1 MRPPPAEGGSALIR
15 HQAMDEWVRR
25 VCAVHADGRCLIAEG
40 YGSDRRLRAALM
52 ALRRDGSISARLME
66 RTASLEEIAACW
78 RAAER
83 EASGGEAPAS
93 RRLHVLFEEAAAAR
107 ASDVVFE
114 NDGGFCRVHAIV
126 NDRKLQLADPLPAD
140 EGREAMGFLFHCKD
154 EGSAQTSYQRSAFQG
169 FSVRAGGQ
177 VPLPA
182 TVSALRCQR
191 GPHEPDGDHLFARLF
206 YRDRIEKGT
215 TLESLGFS
223 AEEAAVFAEIR
234 MSLRGGIFLG
244 GTAGDGKSTTLATNL
259 AIQMEEAQ
267 GQLNLVTIED
277 PVEYPIPGA
286 VQIAVPTTGS
296 GEERGRHF
304 RDALMHFCRVH
315 PASGMVSEIRDADA
329 ARQVLQFIDTGHQ
342 VWTTIHVHSAN
353 AILFRLLDMGVGTAE
368 VCKPGNIELLM
379 KQTLLPRLCEACAL
393 EKPAGRVAAPGE
405 SPASGRS
412 PSSGRSPAQGSS
424 PVPGSSPA
432 PGSSPVPAWLARHL
446 GDWPLVRYRNPE
458 GCEACKR
465 DEPGAV
471 RGRTG
476 ALPRSPVA
484 GKAWNGYARQTAIA
498 ETIRPDA
505 AYLSFVRQRDPAGA
519 WEHWIGTMGGRPIG
533 ERIWALV
540 ASGKAD
546 PFDALRKG
554 ARVGQASSVD
564 PATMPGAREAAT

>member
-1 MRPPPAEGGSALIR
+1 MKLSAASWLGLGARRAAAAGTGGPIR
-15 HQAMDEWVRR
+15 HPAMDEWVRR
-25 VCAVHADGRCLIAEG
+25 VCAVHSDGLCLIAEG
-40 YGSDRRLRAALM
+40 YESDRRLREALM
-52 ALRRDGSISARLME
+52 ALRRSGGMPDRLIE
-66 RTASLEEIAACW
+66 RSASLGEIAACW
-78 RAAER
+78 RAADL
-83 EASGGEAPAS
+83 EAAGGEAPAA
-93 RRLHVLFEEAAAAR
+93 RKVRMLFEEAAAAR

-114 NDGGFCRVHAIV
+114 NDGGLCRVHGIV
-126 NDRKLQLADPLPAD
+126 NDRKLRLAEPMPAD

-223 AEEAAVFAEIR
+223 AEEAAVFSEIR

-259 AIQMEEAQ
+259 ALQMEEAQ
-267 GQLNLVTIED
+267 GQLNVVTIED

-379 KQTLLPRLCEACAL
+379 KQTLLPGLCEACAL
-393 EKPAGRVAAPGE
+393 ERPAG
-405 SPASGRS
+405 GR
-412 PSSGRSPAQGSS
+412 G
-424 PVPGSSPA
+424 VPP
-432 PGSSPVPAWLARHL
+432 WLGRHL
-446 GDWPLVRYRNPE
+446 SAWPRVRFRNPQ
-458 GCEACKR
+458 GCEACSR
-465 DEPGAV
+465 EDRGAV
-471 RGRTG
+471 
-476 ALPRSPVA
+476 A
-484 GKAWNGYARQTAIA
+484 GQAWNGYERQTAIA
-498 ETIRPDA
+498 EAIRPDA
-505 AYLSFVRQRDPAGA
+505 PYLSFVRQRDPAGA
-519 WEHWIGTMGGRPIG
+519 WDHWVKRMGGRPIG
-533 ERIWALV
+533 ERIWGLV
-540 ASGKAD
+540 AAGKAD

-554 ARVGQASSVD
+554 ARVNQAAAVD
-564 PATMPGAREAAT
+564 ASPLPASGEEAA

>member
-1 MRPPPAEGGSALIR
+1 MKRNRAFPCSAAEWLGLQGNALIPARRRGSEGSGGLIR
-15 HQAMDEWVRR
+15 HPAIDEWVRR
-25 VCAVHADGRCLIAEG
+25 VCAVYADGRCLIAEG
-40 YGSDRRLRAALM
+40 YESDRRLRAALM
-52 ALRRDGSISARLME
+52 ALRRDGSIPAHLVE
-66 RTASLEEIAACW
+66 RTASLEEIAECW
-78 RAAER
+78 RAADR
-83 EASGGEAPAS
+83 EESGEAPAAHKV
-93 RRLHVLFEEAAAAR
+93 RTLLEEAAAAR

-114 NDGGFCRVHAIV
+114 NDGGLCRVHGIV
-126 NDRKLQLADPLPAD
+126 NDRKLQLAAPMPAD
-140 EGREAMGFLFHCKD
+140 DGREVMGFIFHCKD

-223 AEEAAVFAEIR
+223 AEEAAVFSEIR

-259 AIQMEEAQ
+259 ALQMEEAQ
-267 GQLNLVTIED
+267 GQLNVVTIED

-296 GEERGRHF
+296 GEERGKHF

-379 KQTLLPRLCEACAL
+379 KQTLLPRLCDACAL
-393 EKPAGRVAAPGE
+393 EEPAGGKA
-405 SPASGRS
+405 
-412 PSSGRSPAQGSS
+412 
-424 PVPGSSPA
+424 VPD
-432 PGSSPVPAWLARHL
+432 WLGRHL
-446 GDWPLVRYRNPE
+446 RNWPRVRFRNPQ
-458 GCEACKR
+458 GCETCNR
-465 DEPGAV
+465 EN
-471 RGRTG
+471 
-476 ALPRSPVA
+476 RSAVA

-505 AYLSFVRQRDPAGA
+505 AYLAFVRQRDPAGA
-519 WEHWIGTMGGRPIG
+519 WEHWVTHMGGKPMG

-540 ASGKAD
+540 AAGKAD

-554 ARVGQASSVD
+554 ARVNQAEAVD
-564 PATMPGAREAAT
+564 ASPLPAPGEDAA

>member
-1 MRPPPAEGGSALIR
+1 MRRPVASWLGRGTEKTAPEGAAALIR
-15 HQAMDEWVRR
+15 HPAMDEWVRR

-40 YGSDRRLRAALM
+40 HESDRRLRAALM
-52 ALRRDGSISARLME
+52 ELRRSRGMPARLIE
-66 RTASLEEIAACW
+66 RSASLEEIAECW

-83 EASGGEAPAS
+83 EEGGEAPAA
-93 RRLHVLFEEAAAAR
+93 RRVRSLFEEAAAAR

-114 NDGGFCRVHAIV
+114 NDGGLCRVFCIV
-126 NDRKLQLADPLPAD
+126 NDRKLPLVEPMPAD

-223 AEEAAVFAEIR
+223 GEEAAVFSEIR
-234 MSLRGGIFLG
+234 LSLRGGIFLG

-259 AIQMEEAQ
+259 ALQMEEAQ
-267 GQLNLVTIED
+267 GQLNVVTIED

-379 KQTLLPRLCEACAL
+379 KQTLLPGLCERCAL
-393 EKPAGRVAAPGE
+393 EAPAGNRA
-405 SPASGRS
+405 
-412 PSSGRSPAQGSS
+412 
-424 PVPGSSPA
+424 VPD
-432 PGSSPVPAWLARHL
+432 WLGRHL
-446 GDWPLVRYRNPE
+446 GSWPLVRFRNPE
-458 GCEACKR
+458 GCEACNR
-465 DEPGAV
+465 ED
-471 RGRTG
+471 RGT
-476 ALPRSPVA
+476 VA
-484 GKAWNGYARQTAIA
+484 GQAWNGYARQTAIA
-498 ETIRPDA
+498 EAIRPDA

-519 WEHWIGTMGGRPIG
+519 WDHWINNMDGVPIG

-540 ASGKAD
+540 AAGHAD

-554 ARVGQASSVD
+554 ARVDQAAAADASPL
-564 PATMPGAREAAT
+564 PASRENAA

>member
-1 MRPPPAEGGSALIR
+1 MTRSAASWLKRGTRPPPAQGTGAVIV
-15 HQAMDEWVRR
+15 HPAMDEWVRR

-40 YGSDRRLRAALM
+40 YESDRRLRAALM
-52 ALRRDGSISARLME
+52 ALRRDGSISARLTE
-66 RTASLEEIAACW
+66 RTASLEEIAATW

-83 EASGGEAPAS
+83 EGSGGEAPAS
-93 RRLHVLFEEAAAAR
+93 RRLHMLFEEAAAAR

-114 NDGGFCRVHAIV
+114 NDGGFCRIHAIV

-206 YRDRIEKGT
+206 YRDRIKRGT

-259 AIQMEEAQ
+259 ALQMEEAQ

-296 GEERGRHF
+296 GEERGKHF

-368 VCKPGNIELLM
+368 VCKPGNIELLI
-379 KQTLLPRLCEACAL
+379 KQTLLPRLCDVCAL
-393 EKPAGRVAAPGE
+393 EGPVGGGAAPG
-405 SPASGRS
+405 
-412 PSSGRSPAQGSS
+412 SSRVS
-424 PVPGSSPA
+424 
-432 PGSSPVPAWLARHL
+432 GSSPVPAWLARHL
-446 GDWPLVRYRNPE
+446 ADWPMVRYRNPE
-458 GCEACKR
+458 GCKACRR
-465 DEPGAV
+465 DEPGAG

-476 ALPRSPVA
+476 AVPRSRVA
-484 GKAWNGYARQTAIA
+484 GEAWNGYARQTAIA
-498 ETIRPDA
+498 EAIRPDA

-519 WEHWIGTMGGRPIG
+519 WEHWVGNMGGRPIG
-533 ERIWALV
+533 QRIWALV
-540 ASGKAD
+540 ATGKAD

-554 ARVGQASSVD
+554 ARVDQASSVD
-564 PATMPGAREAAT
+564 PATIVGNREAAT

>member
-1 MRPPPAEGGSALIR
+1 MRRPVASWLGRGAEKTAPEGFSALIR
-15 HQAMDEWVRR
+15 HPAMDEWVRR

-40 YGSDRRLRAALM
+40 HESDRRLRAALVT
-52 ALRRDGSISARLME
+52 LRRSRGMPARLIE
-66 RTASLEEIAACW
+66 RSASFEEIAECW

-83 EASGGEAPAS
+83 EESGEAPAA
-93 RRLHVLFEEAAAAR
+93 RRVRILFEEAAAAR

-114 NDGGFCRVHAIV
+114 NDGGLCRVFCIV
-126 NDRKLQLADPLPAD
+126 NDRKLPLVESMPAD

-223 AEEAAVFAEIR
+223 AEEADVFSEIR
-234 MSLRGGIFLG
+234 LSLRGGIFLG

-259 AIQMEEAQ
+259 ALQMEEAE
-267 GQLNLVTIED
+267 GQLNVVTIED

-368 VCKPGNIELLM
+368 VCKPGNIELLL
-379 KQTLLPRLCEACAL
+379 KQTLLPRLCEGCAL
-393 EKPAGRVAAPGE
+393 EAPAGNRA
-405 SPASGRS
+405 
-412 PSSGRSPAQGSS
+412 
-424 PVPGSSPA
+424 VPD
-432 PGSSPVPAWLARHL
+432 WLGRHL
-446 GDWPLVRYRNPE
+446 GSWPLVRFRNPE
-458 GCEACKR
+458 GCEACNR
-465 DEPGAV
+465 E
-471 RGRTG
+471 GRS
-476 ALPRSPVA
+476 AVA
-484 GKAWNGYARQTAIA
+484 GQAWNGYARQTAIA
-498 ETIRPDA
+498 EAIRPDA
-505 AYLSFVRQRDPAGA
+505 AYLSFGRQRDPAGA
-519 WEHWIGTMGGRPIG
+519 WDHWVSEMGGVPIG

-540 ASGKAD
+540 AAGHAD

-554 ARVGQASSVD
+554 ARVDQAAS
-564 PATMPGAREAAT
+564 AGAHAAAGAGEGAR

>member
-1 MRPPPAEGGSALIR
+1 MKRPGAVLLGRRAPAPSAESNGALIR
-15 HQAMDEWVRR
+15 HPAMDDWVRR

-40 YGSDRRLRAALM
+40 YESDRRLRAALL
-52 ALRRDGSISARLME
+52 ALRRDRGAPWSRGTPWYGDAPARLIE
-66 RTASLEEIAACW
+66 RTASLEEIAECW
-78 RAAER
+78 RQSDR
-83 EASGGEAPAS
+83 EAGGAEAPAA
-93 RRLHVLFEEAAAAR
+93 RRVRVLFEEAAAAR

-114 NDGGFCRVHAIV
+114 NDGGLCRVHGIV
-126 NDRKLQLADPLPAD
+126 NDRKLELTKPMPGD

-206 YRDRIEKGT
+206 YRDRIAKGT

-223 AEEAAVFAEIR
+223 AEEAAVFSEIR

-259 AIQMEEAQ
+259 ALQMEEAQ
-267 GQLNLVTIED
+267 GQLNVVTIED

-304 RDALMHFCRVH
+304 REALMHFCRVH

-353 AILFRLLDMGVGTAE
+353 AILFRLLDMGVGAAE

-379 KQTLLPRLCEACAL
+379 KQTLLPRLCDGCAL
-393 EKPAGRVAAPGE
+393 ERPAGTRA
-405 SPASGRS
+405 
-412 PSSGRSPAQGSS
+412 
-424 PVPGSSPA
+424 VPE
-432 PGSSPVPAWLARHL
+432 WLGRHL
-446 GDWPLVRYRNPE
+446 RDWPLVRFRNSE
-458 GCEACKR
+458 GCEACDR
-465 DEPGAV
+465 NGGGAEPERSAAPG
-471 RGRTG
+471 
-476 ALPRSPVA
+476 RSPAPRRSLVA
-484 GKAWNGYARQTAIA
+484 GRAWNGYARQTAIA
-498 ETIRPDA
+498 EAIRPDA
-505 AYLSFVRQRDPAGA
+505 PYLSYVRQRDPAGA
-519 WEHWIGTMGGRPIG
+519 WDHWVREMGGRPIG
-533 ERIWALV
+533 ARIWALV
-540 ASGKAD
+540 AAGRAD

-554 ARVGQASSVD
+554 ARVDQAASVD
-564 PATMPGAREAAT
+564 PGALAVGTRAP

>member
-1 MRPPPAEGGSALIR
+1 
-15 HQAMDEWVRR
+15 
-25 VCAVHADGRCLIAEG
+25 
-40 YGSDRRLRAALM
+40 
-52 ALRRDGSISARLME
+52 ME
-66 RTASLEEIAACW
+66 RTARLEEIAECW

-83 EASGGEAPAS
+83 DAAGGEAPAAQKV
-93 RRLHVLFEEAAAAR
+93 RALFEEAAAAR

-114 NDGGFCRVHAIV
+114 NDGGLCRVHGIV
-126 NDRKLQLADPLPAD
+126 NDRKLQLAAPMPAD
-140 EGREAMGFLFHCKD
+140 EGREVMGFLFHCKD

-223 AEEAAVFAEIR
+223 AAEAAVFSEIR
-234 MSLRGGIFLG
+234 LSLRGGIFLG

-259 AIQMEEAQ
+259 ALQMEEAG
-267 GQLNLVTIED
+267 GQLNVVTIED

-379 KQTLLPRLCEACAL
+379 KQTLLPSLCGACAL
-393 EKPAGRVAAPGE
+393 TEP
-405 SPASGRS
+405 SG
-412 PSSGRSPAQGSS
+412 GKA
-424 PVPGSSPA
+424 VPD
-432 PGSSPVPAWLARHL
+432 WLGRHL
-446 GDWPLVRYRNPE
+446 ANWPRVRFRNPE
-458 GCEACKR
+458 GCGSCNQEQ
-465 DEPGAV
+465 
-471 RGRTG
+471 
-476 ALPRSPVA
+476 RSAVA

-498 ETIRPDA
+498 EAIRPDS
-505 AYLSFVRQRDPAGA
+505 AYLSYVRQRDPAGA
-519 WEHWIGTMGGRPIG
+519 WDHWVDNMGGAPIG

-540 ASGKAD
+540 AAGKAD

-554 ARVGQASSVD
+554 ARVNQAAAVD
-564 PATMPGAREAAT
+564 ASPLPASGEEAA

>member
-1 MRPPPAEGGSALIR
+1 MKRTAAEWLGGRKARGQAQAGGPGLVR
-15 HQAMDEWVRR
+15 HPAMDEWVRR
-25 VCAVHADGRCLIAEG
+25 VCAVYADGRCLIAEG
-40 YGSDRRLRAALM
+40 YESDRRLRAALM
-52 ALRRDGSISARLME
+52 ELRRNGSVPARLIE
-66 RTASLEEIAACW
+66 RSASLDEIAACW
-78 RAAER
+78 RRAAH
-83 EASGGEAPAS
+83 EAAGGEAPAAHKV
-93 RRLHVLFEEAAAAR
+93 RMLFEEAAAAR

-114 NDGGFCRVHAIV
+114 NDGGLCCVHGIV
-126 NDRKLQLADPLPAD
+126 NDRKLQLAAPMPAD
-140 EGREAMGFLFHCKD
+140 EGREVMGFIFHCKD

-223 AEEAAVFAEIR
+223 AEEAAVFSEIR

-259 AIQMEEAQ
+259 ALQMEEAQ
-267 GQLNLVTIED
+267 GQLNVVTIED

-379 KQTLLPRLCEACAL
+379 KQTLLPRLCDACAL
-393 EKPAGRVAAPGE
+393 EEPAGGKTIPD
-405 SPASGRS
+405 
-412 PSSGRSPAQGSS
+412 
-424 PVPGSSPA
+424 
-432 PGSSPVPAWLARHL
+432 WLGRHL
-446 GDWPLVRYRNPE
+446 RNWPRVRFRNPE
-458 GCEACKR
+458 GCEACNR
-465 DEPGAV
+465 EE
-471 RGRTG
+471 
-476 ALPRSPVA
+476 RSVVA

-498 ETIRPDA
+498 EAIRPDA
-505 AYLSFVRQRDPAGA
+505 AYLAFVRQRDPAGA
-519 WEHWIGTMGGRPIG
+519 WEHWVTHMGGKPLG

-540 ASGKAD
+540 AAGCAD

-554 ARVGQASSVD
+554 ARVIQAEAVD
-564 PATMPGAREAAT
+564 ASALPAPGEDAA

>member
-1 MRPPPAEGGSALIR
+1 MRRRGAAWLGRAAGKTLPREGAPLVR
-15 HQAMDEWVRR
+15 HPAMDDWVRR
-25 VCAVHADGRCLIAEG
+25 VCAVHSDGRCLIAEG
-40 YGSDRRLRAALM
+40 HESDRRLRAALM
-52 ALRRDGSISARLME
+52 ELRRTRGMPARLIE
-66 RTASLEEIAACW
+66 RTASLEEIAECW

-83 EASGGEAPAS
+83 EEGGEAPAA
-93 RRLHVLFEEAAAAR
+93 RRVRMLFEEAAAAR

-114 NDGGFCRVHAIV
+114 NDGGLCRVFCIV
-126 NDRKLQLADPLPAD
+126 NDRKLPLVEPMPAD
-140 EGREAMGFLFHCKD
+140 EGREAMGFIFHCKD

-223 AEEAAVFAEIR
+223 AKEAAVFSEIR

-259 AIQMEEAQ
+259 ALQMEEAG
-267 GQLNLVTIED
+267 GQLNVVTIED

-296 GEERGRHF
+296 GEERGKHF

-379 KQTLLPRLCEACAL
+379 KQTLLPRLCGACAL
-393 EKPAGRVAAPGE
+393 AEP
-405 SPASGRS
+405 SG
-412 PSSGRSPAQGSS
+412 GKA
-424 PVPGSSPA
+424 VPD
-432 PGSSPVPAWLARHL
+432 WLGRHL
-446 GDWPLVRYRNPE
+446 ASWPLVRFRNPE
-458 GCEACKR
+458 GCESCNR
-465 DEPGAV
+465 EQ
-471 RGRTG
+471 
-476 ALPRSPVA
+476 RSPVA

-498 ETIRPDA
+498 EAIRPDA
-505 AYLSFVRQRDPAGA
+505 AYLSYVRQRDPAGA
-519 WEHWIGTMGGRPIG
+519 WDHWVDNMGGTPIG

-540 ASGKAD
+540 AAGKAD

-554 ARVGQASSVD
+554 ARVNQAAAVD
-564 PATMPGAREAAT
+564 ASPLPASGEDAA

>member
-1 MRPPPAEGGSALIR
+1 MKRSAAEWLGGRRSRGQAHAGAGVLIR
-15 HQAMDEWVRR
+15 HPAMDEWVRR
-25 VCAVHADGRCLIAEG
+25 VCAVYSDGRCLIAEG
-40 YGSDRRLRAALM
+40 YESDRRLRAALM
-52 ALRRDGSISARLME
+52 ELRRTRGTPWYGGMPSRLIE
-66 RTASLEEIAACW
+66 RTASLDEIAACW
-78 RAAER
+78 RKSESEAA
-83 EASGGEAPAS
+83 GGEAPAADKV
-93 RRLHVLFEEAAAAR
+93 RALFEEAAAAR

-114 NDGGFCRVHAIV
+114 NDGGLCRVHGIV
-126 NDRKLQLADPLPAD
+126 NDRKLQLAAPMPAD
-140 EGREAMGFLFHCKD
+140 EGREVMGFLFHCKD

-223 AEEAAVFAEIR
+223 AEEAAVFSEIR

-259 AIQMEEAQ
+259 ALQMEEAQ
-267 GQLNLVTIED
+267 GQLNVVTIED

-379 KQTLLPRLCEACAL
+379 KQTLLPRLCNACAL
-393 EKPAGRVAAPGE
+393 EEPAGGKT
-405 SPASGRS
+405 
-412 PSSGRSPAQGSS
+412 
-424 PVPGSSPA
+424 VPD
-432 PGSSPVPAWLARHL
+432 WLGRHL
-446 GDWPLVRYRNPE
+446 RNWRRVRFRNPQ
-458 GCEACKR
+458 GCETCNR
-465 DEPGAV
+465 EE
-471 RGRTG
+471 
-476 ALPRSPVA
+476 RSVVA
-484 GKAWNGYARQTAIA
+484 GKAWNGYAQQTAIA

-505 AYLSFVRQRDPAGA
+505 PYLSFVRARDPAGA
-519 WEHWIGTMGGRPIG
+519 WDHWVSHMGGRPMG

-540 ASGKAD
+540 AAGKAD

-554 ARVGQASSVD
+554 ARTGQAAAVD
-564 PATMPGAREAAT
+564 SEALPTGEEGAP

>member
-1 MRPPPAEGGSALIR
+1 MKRPAAPWLGRGTRKPAPVGEPVLIR
-15 HQAMDEWVRR
+15 HPAMDDWVRR
-25 VCAVHADGRCLIAEG
+25 VCAVHADGQCLIAEG
-40 YGSDRRLRAALM
+40 HESDRRLRAALM
-52 ALRRDGSISARLME
+52 ALRRDGSIPVRLVE
-66 RTASLEEIAACW
+66 RRASLEEIAACW
-78 RAAER
+78 RAAGR
-83 EASGGEAPAS
+83 EDSGEAPAA
-93 RRLHVLFEEAAAAR
+93 RRVSMLFEEAAAAR

-114 NDGGFCRVHAIV
+114 NDGGLCRIHGIV
-126 NDRKLQLADPLPAD
+126 NDRKLPLAEPMPSD

-154 EGSAQTSYQRSAFQG
+154 EGSAQTSYQRGAFQG

-177 VPLPA
+177 VPLPL

-206 YRDRIEKGT
+206 YRDRIESGT

-223 AEEAAVFAEIR
+223 AEEAAVFSEIR
-234 MSLRGGIFLG
+234 MSLRGGVFVG

-259 AIQMEEAQ
+259 ALQMEEAA
-267 GQLNLVTIED
+267 GQLNVVTIED

-304 RDALMHFCRVH
+304 REALMHFCRVH

-379 KQTLLPRLCEACAL
+379 KQTLLPSLCRTCAL
-393 EKPAGRVAAPGE
+393 EKPANGRV
-405 SPASGRS
+405 
-412 PSSGRSPAQGSS
+412 
-424 PVPGSSPA
+424 
-432 PGSSPVPAWLARHL
+432 VPAWLACHL
-446 GDWPLVRYRNPE
+446 ESWPLVRFRNPE
-458 GCEACKR
+458 GCTACNR
-465 DEPGAV
+465 EDRGAV
-471 RGRTG
+471 AGR
-476 ALPRSPVA
+476 
-484 GKAWNGYARQTAIA
+484 AWNGYAQQTAIA
-498 ETIRPDA
+498 EMIRPDA
-505 AYLSFVRQRDPAGA
+505 PYLAFVRQRDPAGA
-519 WEHWIGTMGGRPIG
+519 WEHWVSAMGGKPIG

-540 ASGKAD
+540 AAGHAD

-554 ARVGQASSVD
+554 ARTGQAASVGSA
-564 PATMPGAREAAT
+564 PATAGDGGE

>member
-1 MRPPPAEGGSALIR
+1 MKRAAASWLGRQGNALVSARRPASAGLDALIS
-15 HQAMDEWVRR
+15 HPAMDEWVRR
-25 VCAVHADGRCLIAEG
+25 VCAVHVDGRCLIAEG
-40 YGSDRRLRAALM
+40 YESDRRLRAALM
-52 ALRRDGSISARLME
+52 ELRRSGGMPSRLIE
-66 RTASLEEIAACW
+66 RSASLDEIAACW
-78 RAAER
+78 RKSESEAA
-83 EASGGEAPAS
+83 GGEAPAADKV
-93 RRLHVLFEEAAAAR
+93 RMLLEEAAAAR

-114 NDGGFCRVHAIV
+114 NDGGLCRVHGIV
-126 NDRKLQLADPLPAD
+126 NDRKLQLAAPMPAD
-140 EGREAMGFLFHCKD
+140 EGREVMGFLFHCKD

-223 AEEAAVFAEIR
+223 PEEAALFSEIR

-259 AIQMEEAQ
+259 ALQMEEAQ
-267 GQLNLVTIED
+267 GQLNVVTIED

-379 KQTLLPRLCEACAL
+379 KQTLLPWLCEACAL
-393 EKPAGRVAAPGE
+393 EEPAGE
-405 SPASGRS
+405 RS
-412 PSSGRSPAQGSS
+412 
-424 PVPGSSPA
+424 VPE
-432 PGSSPVPAWLARHL
+432 WLGRHL
-446 GDWPLVRYRNPE
+446 RGWPLVRFRNPQ
-458 GCEACKR
+458 GCEACNR
-465 DEPGAV
+465 ED
-471 RGRTG
+471 
-476 ALPRSPVA
+476 RSAVA
-484 GKAWNGYARQTAIA
+484 GKAWNGYAQQTAIA

-505 AYLSFVRQRDPAGA
+505 AYLAFVRQRDPAGA
-519 WEHWIGTMGGRPIG
+519 WDHWVNHMGGAPMG

-540 ASGKAD
+540 AAGKAD

-554 ARVGQASSVD
+554 ARTVQAAAVD
-564 PATMPGAREAAT
+564 PDALSIGEEGAP

>member
-1 MRPPPAEGGSALIR
+1 MRRSAAEWLGGRRSRGQAQAGSDTLVR
-15 HQAMDEWVRR
+15 HPAMDEWVRR
-25 VCAVHADGRCLIAEG
+25 VCAVYSDGRCLIAEG
-40 YGSDRRLRAALM
+40 YESDRRLRAALM
-52 ALRRDGSISARLME
+52 ELRRTRGTPWYGGMPVRLIE
-66 RTASLEEIAACW
+66 RTASLDEIAACW
-78 RAAER
+78 RKSESEAA
-83 EASGGEAPAS
+83 GGEAPAADKV
-93 RRLHVLFEEAAAAR
+93 RMLLEEAAAAR

-114 NDGGFCRVHAIV
+114 NDGGLCRVHGIV
-126 NDRKLQLADPLPAD
+126 NDRKLQLAAPMPAD
-140 EGREAMGFLFHCKD
+140 EGREVMGFLFHCKD

-223 AEEAAVFAEIR
+223 PEEAALFSEIR

-259 AIQMEEAQ
+259 ALQMEEAQ
-267 GQLNLVTIED
+267 GQLNVVTIED

-296 GEERGRHF
+296 GEERGKHF

-379 KQTLLPRLCEACAL
+379 KQTLLPWLCEACAL
-393 EKPAGRVAAPGE
+393 AEP
-405 SPASGRS
+405 SG
-412 PSSGRSPAQGSS
+412 GKA
-424 PVPGSSPA
+424 VPD
-432 PGSSPVPAWLARHL
+432 WLGRHL
-446 GDWPLVRYRNPE
+446 GNWTLVRFRNPQ
-458 GCEACKR
+458 GCEACNR
-465 DEPGAV
+465 ED
-471 RGRTG
+471 
-476 ALPRSPVA
+476 RSAVA

-505 AYLSFVRQRDPAGA
+505 AYLSYVRQRDPAGA
-519 WEHWIGTMGGRPIG
+519 WDHWVSHMGGKPMG

-540 ASGKAD
+540 AAGIAD

-554 ARVGQASSVD
+554 ARTVQAAAVD
-564 PATMPGAREAAT
+564 PDALSIGEEGAP

>member
-1 MRPPPAEGGSALIR
+1 MKRPVASWLGRRSRAPLAEGAATLIS
-15 HQAMDEWVRR
+15 HPAMDEWVRR

-40 YGSDRRLRAALM
+40 YESDRRLRAALM
-52 ALRRDGSISARLME
+52 ELRRTRGMPDRLIE
-66 RTASLEEIAACW
+66 RTASLDEIAACW
-78 RAAER
+78 RKSKHDTA
-83 EASGGEAPAS
+83 GGEAPAAHKV
-93 RRLHVLFEEAAAAR
+93 RTLFEEAAAAR

-114 NDGGFCRVHAIV
+114 NDDGLCRVHGIV
-126 NDRKLQLADPLPAD
+126 NDRKLQLAAPMPAD
-140 EGREAMGFLFHCKD
+140 EGREVMGFLFHCKD

-206 YRDRIEKGT
+206 YRTASRRAPP
-215 TLESLGFS
+215 SRAS
-223 AEEAAVFAEIR
+223 ASHPRRRRCSPRSACRF
-234 MSLRGGIFLG
+234 RGGIFLG

-259 AIQMEEAQ
+259 ALQMEEAQ
-267 GQLNLVTIED
+267 GQLNVVTIED

-379 KQTLLPRLCEACAL
+379 KQTLLPRLCDACAL
-393 EKPAGRVAAPGE
+393 AEP
-405 SPASGRS
+405 SGARAI
-412 PSSGRSPAQGSS
+412 PD
-424 PVPGSSPA
+424 
-432 PGSSPVPAWLARHL
+432 WLGRHL
-446 GDWPLVRYRNPE
+446 RSWPRVRFRNPQ
-458 GCEACKR
+458 GCDACNR
-465 DEPGAV
+465 ED
-471 RGRTG
+471 
-476 ALPRSPVA
+476 RSAVA
-484 GKAWNGYARQTAIA
+484 GKAWNGYAQQTAIA

-505 AYLSFVRQRDPAGA
+505 AYLAFVRERDPAGA
-519 WEHWIGTMGGRPIG
+519 WDHWVSHMGGRPMG

-540 ASGKAD
+540 AAGHAD

-554 ARVGQASSVD
+554 ARTVQAAAVD
-564 PATMPGAREAAT
+564 PDALPDGGEEDAP

>member
-1 MRPPPAEGGSALIR
+1 MRRSAAAWLGGRRPGRQAHAGGDALIS
-15 HQAMDEWVRR
+15 HPAMDEWVRR

-40 YGSDRRLRAALM
+40 YESDRRLRTALM
-52 ALRRDGSISARLME
+52 ELRRTRGMPDRLIE
-66 RTASLEEIAACW
+66 RTASLDEIAACW
-78 RAAER
+78 RKSESEAA
-83 EASGGEAPAS
+83 GGEAPAADKV
-93 RRLHVLFEEAAAAR
+93 RTLFEEAAAAR

-114 NDGGFCRVHAIV
+114 NDGGLCRVHGIV
-126 NDRKLQLADPLPAD
+126 NDRKLQLSAPMPAD
-140 EGREAMGFLFHCKD
+140 EGREVMGFLFHCKD

-223 AEEAAVFAEIR
+223 AEEAAVFSEIR

-259 AIQMEEAQ
+259 ALQMEEAQ
-267 GQLNLVTIED
+267 GQLNVVTIED

-379 KQTLLPRLCEACAL
+379 KQTLLPRLCDGCAL
-393 EKPAGRVAAPGE
+393 EAPAEGRAIPD
-405 SPASGRS
+405 
-412 PSSGRSPAQGSS
+412 
-424 PVPGSSPA
+424 
-432 PGSSPVPAWLARHL
+432 WLGRHL
-446 GDWPLVRYRNPE
+446 GNWPRVRFRNPQ
-458 GCEACKR
+458 GCEACSR
-465 DEPGAV
+465 DEHGA
-471 RGRTG
+471 
-476 ALPRSPVA
+476 VA
-484 GKAWNGYARQTAIA
+484 GKAWNGYAQQTAIA

-505 AYLSFVRQRDPAGA
+505 AYLSFVRERDPAGA
-519 WEHWIGTMGGRPIG
+519 WDHWVSHMGGRPMG

-540 ASGKAD
+540 AAGRAD

-554 ARVGQASSVD
+554 ARTGQAAAVD
-564 PATMPGAREAAT
+564 PDALPAAGEEDAP

>member
-1 MRPPPAEGGSALIR
+1 MKRPGAALFGRAARQPGPEGGAVLIR
-15 HQAMDEWVRR
+15 HSAMDDWVRR
-25 VCAVHADGRCLIAEG
+25 VCAVYADGRCLIAEG
-40 YGSDRRLRAALM
+40 YESDRRLRAALL
-52 ALRRDGSISARLME
+52 ALRRDRGTPWDRGMSWHGSAPERLVE
-66 RTASLEEIAACW
+66 RAASLEEIAECW
-78 RAAER
+78 RAAELDA
-83 EASGGEAPAS
+83 EGGEAPAA
-93 RRLHVLFEEAAAAR
+93 RKVRMLLEEAAVAR
-107 ASDVVFE
+107 ASDIVFE
-114 NDGGFCRVHAIV
+114 NDSGLCRVHGIV
-126 NDRKLQLADPLPAD
+126 NDRKLQLAEPMPAD
-140 EGREAMGFLFHCKD
+140 EGREVMGFLFHCKD

-223 AEEAAVFAEIR
+223 AEEAAVFSEIR

-259 AIQMEEAQ
+259 ALQMEEAG
-267 GQLNLVTIED
+267 GQLNVVTIED

-296 GEERGRHF
+296 GEERGKHF

-379 KQTLLPRLCEACAL
+379 KQTLLPSLCDGCAL
-393 EKPAGRVAAPGE
+393 EEPAEGRT
-405 SPASGRS
+405 
-412 PSSGRSPAQGSS
+412 
-424 PVPGSSPA
+424 VPD
-432 PGSSPVPAWLARHL
+432 WLGRHL
-446 GDWPLVRYRNPE
+446 RNWPLVRFRNPD
-458 GCEACKR
+458 GCETCSRVEGSA
-465 DEPGAV
+465 
-471 RGRTG
+471 
-476 ALPRSPVA
+476 VA

-498 ETIRPDA
+498 EAIRPDA
-505 AYLSFVRQRDPAGA
+505 PYLSFVRQRDPAGA
-519 WEHWIGTMGGRPIG
+519 WDHWVANMGGRPIG
-533 ERIWALV
+533 RRIWALV
-540 ASGKAD
+540 AAGRAD

-554 ARVGQASSVD
+554 ARVDQADSVD
-564 PATMPGAREAAT
+564 ADADRAGEGRAS

>member
-1 MRPPPAEGGSALIR
+1 MRRSAAAWLGRGAGGPAADGSGALIR
-15 HQAMDEWVRR
+15 HPAMDDWVRR

-40 YGSDRRLRAALM
+40 HESDRRLRAALL
-52 ALRRDGSISARLME
+52 ALRRDGNVPASLTE
-66 RTASLEEIAACW
+66 QTASLDEIAECW
-78 RAAER
+78 RAADR
-83 EASGGEAPAS
+83 EEGGEAPAA
-93 RRLHVLFEEAAAAR
+93 RRVRMLFEEAAAAR

-114 NDGGFCRVHAIV
+114 NDGGLCRVHGIV
-126 NDRKLQLADPLPAD
+126 NDRKLQLAEPLPAD
-140 EGREAMGFLFHCKD
+140 EGREVMGFLFHCKD

-206 YRDRIEKGT
+206 YRDRIERGT
-215 TLESLGFS
+215 TLESPGFS
-223 AEEAAVFAEIR
+223 DEEAEVFSEIR

-244 GTAGDGKSTTLATNL
+244 GSAGDGKSTTLATNL
-259 AIQMEEAQ
+259 ALQMEEAE
-267 GQLNLVTIED
+267 GQLNVVTIED

-296 GEERGRHF
+296 GEERARHI

-379 KQTLLPRLCEACAL
+379 KQTLLPRLCDGCAL
-393 EKPAGRVAAPGE
+393 EAPAG
-405 SPASGRS
+405 GRE
-412 PSSGRSPAQGSS
+412 
-424 PVPGSSPA
+424 VPD
-432 PGSSPVPAWLARHL
+432 WLNRHI
-446 GDWPLVRYRNPE
+446 GTWPLVRFRNPE
-458 GCEACKR
+458 GCATCNRE
-465 DEPGAV
+465 D
-471 RGRTG
+471 
-476 ALPRSPVA
+476 RSAVA
-484 GKAWNGYARQTAIA
+484 GKAWNGYVRQIAIA
-498 ETIRPDA
+498 EAIRPDA
-505 AYLSFVRQRDPAGA
+505 AYLAFVRQRDPGGA
-519 WEHWIGTMGGRPIG
+519 WEHWVTAMGGRPIG
-533 ERIWALV
+533 GRIWALV
-540 ASGKAD
+540 AAGKAD

-554 ARVGQASSVD
+554 ARTEQAASVD
-564 PATMPGAREAAT
+564 PPAVADAGDGAP

>member
-1 MRPPPAEGGSALIR
+1 MKRATGAWLGRGARQTASGAGAALIR
-15 HQAMDEWVRR
+15 HPAMDDWVRR

-40 YGSDRRLRAALM
+40 HESDSRLRAALL
-52 ALRRDGSISARLME
+52 ALRRDRGTPWYGGAPDRLVE
-66 RTASLEEIAACW
+66 ESASLEEIAERW

-83 EASGGEAPAS
+83 ADAGGEAPAA
-93 RRLHVLFEEAAAAR
+93 RRVRELFEEAAAAR

-114 NDGGFCRVHAIV
+114 NDGGLCRVHGIV
-126 NDRKLQLADPLPAD
+126 NDRKLALAEPLPAD
-140 EGREAMGFLFHCKD
+140 EGRELMGFLFHCKD
-154 EGSAQTSYQRSAFQG
+154 EGSAQTSYQRGAFQG
-169 FSVRAGGQ
+169 FSIRAGGQ

-206 YRDRIEKGT
+206 YRDRIAKGT

-223 AEEAAVFAEIR
+223 PEEAAVFSEIR

-259 AIQMEEAQ
+259 ALQMEEAE
-267 GQLNLVTIED
+267 GQLNVVTIED

-286 VQIAVPTTGS
+286 VQIAAPTTGS

-304 RDALMHFCRVH
+304 KEALMHFCRVH

-379 KQTLLPRLCEACAL
+379 KQTLLPSLCGECSL
-393 EKPAGRVAAPGE
+393 EQPAG
-405 SPASGRS
+405 GRE
-412 PSSGRSPAQGSS
+412 
-424 PVPGSSPA
+424 VPD
-432 PGSSPVPAWLARHL
+432 WLSRHL
-446 GDWPLVRYRNPE
+446 RAWPGVRFRNPQ
-458 GCEACKR
+458 GCDACNR
-465 DEPGAV
+465 EDRGA
-471 RGRTG
+471 
-476 ALPRSPVA
+476 VA
-484 GKAWNGYARQTAIA
+484 GKAWNGYLHQTAIA
-498 ETIRPDA
+498 EMIRPDA
-505 AYLSFVRQRDPAGA
+505 AYLAFVRQCDPAGA
-519 WEHWIGTMGGRPIG
+519 WEHWVSEMGGRPIG
-533 ERIWALV
+533 ARIWALV
-540 ASGKAD
+540 AAGLAD

-554 ARVGQASSVD
+554 ARTEQAAGID
-564 PATMPGAREAAT
+564 PAAIPAGDGAP

>member
-1 MRPPPAEGGSALIR
+1 MKRATGAWLGRGARQTASGAGAALIR
-15 HQAMDEWVRR
+15 HPAMDDWVRR

-40 YGSDRRLRAALM
+40 HESDSRLRAALL
-52 ALRRDGSISARLME
+52 ALRRDRGTPWYGGAPDRLVE
-66 RTASLEEIAACW
+66 ETASLEEIAECW

-83 EASGGEAPAS
+83 ADAGGEAPAA
-93 RRLHVLFEEAAAAR
+93 RRVRELFEEAAAAR

-114 NDGGFCRVHAIV
+114 NDGGLCRVHCIV
-126 NDRKLQLADPLPAD
+126 NDRKLALAEPLPAD
-140 EGREAMGFLFHCKD
+140 EGRELMGFLFHCKD
-154 EGSAQTSYQRSAFQG
+154 EGSAQTSYQRGAFQG
-169 FSVRAGGQ
+169 FSIRAGGQ

-206 YRDRIEKGT
+206 YRDRIAKGT

-223 AEEAAVFAEIR
+223 PDEAAVFSEIR

-259 AIQMEEAQ
+259 ALQMEEAE
-267 GQLNLVTIED
+267 GQLNVVTIED

-286 VQIAVPTTGS
+286 VQIAAPTTGS

-304 RDALMHFCRVH
+304 KEALMHFCRVH

-379 KQTLLPRLCEACAL
+379 KQTLLPSLCESCAL
-393 EKPAGRVAAPGE
+393 NRPAG
-405 SPASGRS
+405 GRE
-412 PSSGRSPAQGSS
+412 
-424 PVPGSSPA
+424 VPD
-432 PGSSPVPAWLARHL
+432 WLSRHL
-446 GDWPLVRYRNPE
+446 RAWPGVRFRNPQ
-458 GCEACKR
+458 GCAACNR
-465 DEPGAV
+465 EDRGA
-471 RGRTG
+471 
-476 ALPRSPVA
+476 VA
-484 GKAWNGYARQTAIA
+484 GKAWNGYLHQTAIA
-498 ETIRPDA
+498 EMIRPDA
-505 AYLSFVRQRDPAGA
+505 AYLAFVRQCDPAGA
-519 WEHWIGTMGGRPIG
+519 WEHWVSEMGGRPIG
-533 ERIWALV
+533 ARIWALV
-540 ASGKAD
+540 AAGLAD

-554 ARVGQASSVD
+554 ARTEQAAGID
-564 PATMPGAREAAT
+564 PAAIPAGDGAP